1 MKQPITLERVQRAL
15 SLSEADGFDA
25 ARARSHMSIQP
36 RPIAPPPGVTAR
48 QAGVL
53 LLLYAGGDGTLHFP
67 LIRRAETP
75 GVHSGQISLPGG
87 RQEPGETH
95 IDTALREAQE
105 EIGIDPAQVQV
116 IGALSSIYVVPS
128 NFMMFPVVGVI
139 DHPPAWQMQ
148 PGEVAGVIE
157 TPVPLLL
164 DDSIKSERTLVQ
176 NGMTLGVRV
185 YTLSGYAVWGATA
198 AVLGEFEAR
207 LRAALYVPG

>member
-1 MKQPITLERVQRAL
+1 MKQRITLETVQRAL
-15 SLSEADGFDA
+15 SLSEEDGFDT
-25 ARARSHMSIQP
+25 ARARAHMSIQP
-36 RPIAPPPGVTAR
+36 RPIAPPPGVVAR
-48 QAGVL
+48 QAAVL
-53 LLLYAGGDGTLHFP
+53 LLLYTDASGTLHFP

-105 EIGIDPAQVQV
+105 EIGIDPARINV

-128 NFMMFPVVGVI
+128 NFMMFPVIGII
-139 DHPPAWQMQ
+139 DHAPAWRMQ
-148 PGEVAGVIE
+148 PGEVAEVIE
-157 TPVPLLL
+157 TPVPLLF

-176 NGMTLGVRV
+176 NGLTLGVRV
-185 YTLSGYAVWGATA
+185 YTLSGHAVWGATA